1 MEIMGISLLL
11 SMLIPTILGLVFT
24 SFFMTGKKLNR
35 KMCGAI
41 SFSALIA
48 STLLLLNETL
58 KLLRI
63 GEAIQESYK
72 IQAFSLY
79 GNFDLLADWLSLPI
93 ALAISF
99 LSSLS
104 ALYSIS
110 YMESLEAVKLE
121 PSMANYSIA
130 YAKGLENP
138 EYVPGRREGEVPSI
152 VAYYGNLLIFSAGML
167 GIVLS
172 KNLIQLFIFFE
183 TVIVPTFFLVYVW
196 GSGPCRLIAVK
207 YFVYMLVG
215 GALLLLGIAWIYAVA
230 GTLDITALPGLM
242 KNVGRAAASGMAA
255 LIFIGFG
262 MKAAIF
268 PFHSWLPDF
277 HAEAPVPI
285 HALLSAVLIKCG
297 VYGILRIVYQAFPY
311 FVGGAGNGSARLILL
326 AASLITML
334 WGAGMALVQV
344 QIKRILAYSSV
355 NQVGY
360 IMLGLSSG
368 SSIGVLG
375 GLFHIITHGVA
386 KGMLLL
392 CAGSIIHQSHV
403 RDVDKLGGLARR
415 MPLTATATLIG
426 GLSIAGFPPLAGFA
440 SEWMIFAG
448 VLESGY
454 WPIALIGIISTSLTM
469 GYYLW
474 AVRRIFFQ
482 TGSEKFAHVKES
494 PKLMTIPMIIEV
506 LILVALGIYPQLA
519 LDVLKPASESLVK
532 FLGGWM

>member
-1 MEIMGISLLL
+1 MIKFSLLL
-11 SMLIPTILGLVFT
+11 SILIPTVTGLIFIAFFT
-24 SFFMTGKKLNR
+24 IGKKVSRSL
-35 KMCGAI
+35 CGI
-41 SFSALIA
+41 SSFLSLIT
-48 STLLLLNETL
+48 STFLLLSATNE
-58 KLLRI
+58 LLRFNKPI
-63 GEAIQESYK
+63 EETYR
-72 IQAFSLY
+72 IQAFTLY
-79 GNFDLLADWLSLPI
+79 GNFNLMADWLSLPI

-99 LSSLS
+99 LSALS

-121 PSMANYSIA
+121 PEMANYSIA
-130 YAKGLENP
+130 YRKGLENP
-138 EYVPGRREGEVPSI
+138 IYVPDRKPGEVPSI
-152 VAYYGNLLIFSAGML
+152 TAYFGNLLIFASGML

-172 KNLIQLFIFFE
+172 TNLIQLFIFFE
-183 TVIVPTFFLVYVW
+183 AVIVPTFFLVYVW
-196 GSGPCRLIAVK
+196 GSGPCRLIAIK
-207 YFVYMLVG
+207 YFVYMFVG
-215 GALLLLGIAWIYAVA
+215 GALLLLGIAWIYAA
-230 GTLDITALPGLM
+230 TGSLDITALPNLM
-242 KNVGRAAASGMAA
+242 KSVDKASATGMAA

-311 FVGGAGNGSARLILL
+311 FVGGVGNGFAKLILL
-326 AASLITML
+326 IAALITMI
-334 WGAGMALVQV
+334 WGAGMALVQI

-355 NQVGY
+355 NQIGY

-368 SSIGVLG
+368 TSIGILG
-375 GLFHIITHGVA
+375 GLFHIITHGIA

-403 RDVDKLGGLARR
+403 RDVDKLGGLAKK
-415 MPLTATATLIG
+415 MPLTAMATLIG

-448 VLESGY
+448 VLKAGY
-454 WPIALIGIISTSLTM
+454 WYLALIGLLSTTLTM

-482 TGSEKFAHVKES
+482 EEQHKFKDVKES
-494 PKLMTIPMIIEV
+494 PMLMIIPISIEILLLIV
-506 LILVALGIYPQLA
+506 LGVYPQLA
-519 LDVLKPASESLVK
+519 LEILKPASDLLLK
-532 FLGGWM
+532 FLGG